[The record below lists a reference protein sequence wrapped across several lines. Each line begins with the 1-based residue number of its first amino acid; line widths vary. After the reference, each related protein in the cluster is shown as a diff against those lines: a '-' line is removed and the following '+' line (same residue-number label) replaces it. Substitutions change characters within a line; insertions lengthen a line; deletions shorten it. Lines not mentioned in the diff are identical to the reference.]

1 MIIPE
6 IEISLSFQGD
16 LSAATGGEVLDSLS
30 LCRLTNC
37 QRFFYRNCSMI
48 APDCNTSLTLFT
60 RRHHI

>member
-37 QRFFYRNCSMI
+37 QRFFFI
-48 APDCNTSLTLFT
+48 ATVP
-60 RRHHI
+60 